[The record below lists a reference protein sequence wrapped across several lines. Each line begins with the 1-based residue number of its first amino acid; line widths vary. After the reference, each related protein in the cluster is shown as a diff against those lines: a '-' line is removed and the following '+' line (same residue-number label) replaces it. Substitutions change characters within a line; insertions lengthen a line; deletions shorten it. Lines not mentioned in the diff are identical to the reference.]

1 MKINLNGNIFFQTR
15 ISNTDKYEESFDNFR
30 EKNMIHGESESWLVK
45 NGFGI
50 VGNWIDCSNF
60 TKKIEII
67 NHFSPVFGINGK
79 VAISK
84 MVFDLG
90 HFEVAVSALCESLL
104 IELDYEN
111 FISLANEDED
121 EDEDKVEWEDH
132 LRHLRSLQESFQY
145 EMISRISPDR
155 EYTYE
160 NKTYYIGGPGENQE
174 EEEILD
180 PNYESLII
188 NTRKKIRAN
197 YFSSW

>member
-1 MKINLNGNIFFQTR
+1 
-15 ISNTDKYEESFDNFR
+15 
-30 EKNMIHGESESWLVK
+30 MIHGEAESWLVK

-121 EDEDKVEWEDH
+121 EDEDEVEWLDH
-132 LRHLRSLQESFQY
+132 LKFLQQFSQG

-160 NKTYYIGGPGENQE
+160 NKTYYIGTGENQ

>member
-1 MKINLNGNIFFQTR
+1 
-15 ISNTDKYEESFDNFR
+15 
-30 EKNMIHGESESWLVK
+30 MIHGESESWLVK

-50 VGNWIDCSNF
+50 MENWIDCSDSK
-60 TKKIEII
+60 TKIEII
-67 NHFSPVFGINGK
+67 NELAPVFGINADF
-79 VAISK
+79 AIFNMWS
-84 MVFDLG
+84 VHGFELG
-90 HFEVAVSALCESLL
+90 LQAFLESLFVE
-104 IELDYEN
+104 IEYEHL
-111 FISLANEDED
+111 ISLANEEEDED

-132 LRHLRSLQESFQY
+132 LRNLRSLHEFFQD

-160 NKTYYIGGPGENQE
+160 NKTYYIGGTGENQ